1 MAGEE
6 KPKIFENGR
15 DMILSL
21 GVIVI
26 GMLAVVGATGL
37 CTINPETSDL
47 SAVRQVDGEAFL
59 DLEARAAQ
67 GAAIRIPD
75 VPEDWVA
82 NSARRASLDQEPSSV
97 VGWVTP
103 EESYLSSWQTQVPLD
118 DALANFDEHFRE
130 NTEAITVDGQ
140 EVTVASSPENNVRD
154 VWAFDLEDERVLLTG
169 TATDE
174 EFTELVRGFLAVE
187 PVDVGAADAGT
198 SDASATN

>member
-47 SAVRQVDGEAFL
+47 SAVREVDGEAFL

-75 VPEDWVA
+75 VPEDWVT
-82 NSARRASLDQEPSSV
+82 NSARRASLGQEPSSV

-118 DALANFDEHFRE
+118 DALANFDGHFRE
-130 NTEAITVDGQ
+130 NTETITVDGQ

>member
-47 SAVRQVDGEAFL
+47 SAVREVDGEAFL

-75 VPEDWVA
+75 VPEEWVA
-82 NSARRASLDQEPSSV
+82 NSARRASLGQQPSSV

-130 NTEAITVDGQ
+130 NFETITVDGQ

-198 SDASATN
+198 SDASTTN